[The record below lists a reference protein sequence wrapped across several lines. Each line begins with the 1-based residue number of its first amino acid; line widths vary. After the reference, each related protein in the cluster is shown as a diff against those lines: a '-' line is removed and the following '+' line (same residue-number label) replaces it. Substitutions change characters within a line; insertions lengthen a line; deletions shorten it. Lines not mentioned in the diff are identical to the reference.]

1 MPRTTDTETND
12 QGRSR
17 HGVGFEPLVSLPA
30 SSFALRLSI
39 AIEREGLLECDVAMR
54 SGIDATQINHFTR
67 GRREP
72 SRANLARI
80 LAVLPHTDARWLVCG

>member
-1 MPRTTDTETND
+1 MNKTETKTTELD
-12 QGRSR
+12 GAVCDRL
-17 HGVGFEPLVSLPA
+17 EPLVSRSA
-30 SSFALRLSI
+30 SGFALRLSI

-80 LAVLPHTDARWLVCG
+80 LASLPNIDARWLVCG